1 MIITEMDR
9 SQCLAVLREQRHGR
23 LACVSDGQPYV
34 VPVTYAADGDNLYGF
49 SLEGRKIEWMRR
61 NPKVCMQ
68 VDVFD
73 QAREWRSVIAYG
85 QYEELP
91 DRVGWK
97 LQRDRAWS
105 LLSREAE
112 WWAPGGFKPVTQAP
126 APHLFYRIVVE
137 EVTGRHA
144 FEDENG

>member
-1 MIITEMDR
+1 MIVTEMDR
-9 SQCLAVLREQRHGR
+9 AQCLDLLREQRHGR

-49 SLEGRKIEWMRR
+49 SLEGRKIEWMRQ

-68 VDVFD
+68 VDAFGE
-73 QAREWRSVIAYG
+73 AREWRSVIAYG
-85 QYEELP
+85 RYEELP

-97 LQRDRAWS
+97 MQRDRAWS
-105 LLSREAE
+105 LLSREVE
-112 WWAPGGFKPVTQAP
+112 WWAPGAYKPVPHPPT
-126 APHLFYRIVVE
+126 PHLFYRIVVE

-144 FEDENG
+144 FPDGG